1 MDLRAR
7 KEPVMMDGT
16 VLVTGASG
24 GGQGATGR
32 HVTRMLR
39 ERGVSV
45 RAFVHRQDERSD
57 ALRRFGAQ
65 VVEGDFLDLR
75 SVRAAMAGVGRA
87 YFAYPVQDGLLDATA
102 IFAATAR
109 ESGVQ
114 LLVNLSQ
121 LLARSGDQPT
131 PHQTRHLLSEQVFD
145 WAGVGA
151 VHLDA
156 TVFYENLRALA
167 RGSLSVAGVI
177 ALPWGPESTAI
188 PMVAAEDVARVAC
201 GVLTGPPVPNGTVLP
216 LVGTVMTIREII
228 DAFNDVLE
236 RPVDYLELTD
246 EQWVE
251 AVSRAKINATALE
264 HLTHL
269 WPHLR
274 TRYNGGRARDQVSDD
289 IERLGGEP
297 PKTLEQFLH
306 EQAQY
311 FASHP

>member
-1 MDLRAR
+1 VRPVAMSRACSLS
-7 KEPVMMDGT
+7 EAC
-16 VLVTGASG
+16 LC
-24 GGQGATGR
+24 
-32 HVTRMLR
+32 
-39 ERGVSV
+39 V
-45 RAFVHRQDERSD
+45 RFVHRQDERSD
-57 ALRRFGAQ
+57 ALRDLGAQ

-75 SVRAAMAGVGRA
+75 SVRAAIAGARRA
-87 YFAYPVQDGLLDATA
+87 YFAYPVQDGLVDATA

-109 ESGVQ
+109 ESGVE
-114 LLVNLSQ
+114 LVVNLSQ

-131 PHQTRHLLSEQVFD
+131 PHQTRHLLSERVFD
-145 WAGVGA
+145 WAGVGPI
-151 VHLDA
+151 HLDA

-236 RPVDYLELTD
+236 RPVNYMELTD

-251 AVSRAKINATALE
+251 AVSGAKINATALE

-289 IERLGGEP
+289 IERIGGEP
-297 PKTLEQFLH
+297 PKTREQFLH